1 MKACLNGVPNLSVLD
16 GWWIEGCIENVTGWA
31 IGTLQ
36 SQGRDSAQDAQ
47 DLYQKLEKKNIPMFY
62 KDKDRWLEVKRHA
75 IALNASFFNTQR
87 MVQEYVLNAYL

>member
-1 MKACLNGVPNLSVLD
+1 MKACLNGVPNLSILD

-36 SQGRDSAQDAQ
+36 NEGKDSVQDAD
-47 DLYQKLEKKNIPMFY
+47 DLYKKLEEIIIPLFY
-62 KDKDRWLEVKRHA
+62 KSQDKWLDIMRHA